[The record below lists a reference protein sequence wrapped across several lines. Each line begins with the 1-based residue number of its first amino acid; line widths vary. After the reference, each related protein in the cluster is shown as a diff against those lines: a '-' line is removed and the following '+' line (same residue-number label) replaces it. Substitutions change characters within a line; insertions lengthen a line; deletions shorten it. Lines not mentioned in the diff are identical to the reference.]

1 MSNISMFGA
10 LTFITLF
17 QATFLL
23 NYTSIVIEHQ
33 STTMY
38 KAQRYFAITLFFLVS
53 FQTFA
58 QITGIVSNTKNEPLS
73 FVNIFIENT
82 YIGTTSNEDGVY
94 ELNVTKTGS
103 YTVVFQYL
111 GFKTV
116 KKQVDIQSFPYQLN
130 AALIEEDISLDE
142 VVINAEENPANIII
156 RKAIAKRKENQSKI
170 QSYKSNFYSRGLIRI
185 KDAPEKILGEE
196 IGDLGGGLDSTR
208 SGVIYLSETVSKLE
222 FLRPDKLKEKILAS
236 KVSGNDNGFSF
247 NNAIDVDYDLYSN
260 TVEIGNQI
268 ITPIANNA
276 FGYYRFKLEGV
287 FYDVRGNLINKI
299 KATPRR
305 ENDPVFEGY
314 IYIVEDQWTIYA
326 AELDITGIQARIPAV
341 DKIRITQNFSYSES
355 DNIWAKISQN
365 IDFKYGIFGIK
376 GDGRFTAV
384 YSNYEF
390 NPGLTRNNFTR
401 EIVSFENEA
410 NKKDSTFWNTIRPVP
425 LTTEEITDYIKKDS
439 IQIVRDSKEYKDSV
453 DTVRNK
459 FKLGNIIGGY
469 NYSNSYEN
477 WSAGITSPIEAISFN
492 TVQGWNANVG
502 AYYTKGFDENYERYF
517 SIRGNINY
525 GFSDDRLRGSIS
537 ATYKFNNK
545 SRPFLTLSGGVV
557 TQQFNTSNPISKSLN
572 TGFSLFSEQ
581 NFMKIFE
588 NSFIQA
594 SYSNELFNGFR
605 VNASI
610 GYQRRQALFN
620 TTDQAWYPQDNRDYT
635 SNNPLNE
642 NAFGV
647 APFDT
652 HSIMKLNVL
661 ARINFAQNYLSYP
674 NGKFNI
680 QNSKYPTVILG
691 YEKGFSSSISDYD
704 FDQIKIRIRQGLNLA
719 DKGRFQYN
727 IRAGKFFNADDI
739 AFVDY
744 QHFNGN
750 QTQIGSGSYLD
761 VFNNLPYY
769 TASTNDSYLEM
780 HAEHDFNGFILGR
793 IPLLKKLNFNLVV
806 GAHALATP
814 GNNPYQEYTIGLD
827 NIGWGKFRFLR
838 IDYVRSYQ
846 SGFQS
851 DAILF
856 GLKLF

>member
-1 MSNISMFGA
+1 MNK
-10 LTFITLF
+10 LR
-17 QATFLL
+17 FLL
-23 NYTSIVIEHQ
+23 VFLFLGIQ
-33 STTMY
+33 SY
-38 KAQRYFAITLFFLVS
+38 
-53 FQTFA
+53 A
-58 QITGIVSNTKNEPLS
+58 QITGTVSDNKSEPLS

-82 YIGTTSNEDGVY
+82 YVGTTSNEDGNY
-94 ELNVTKTGS
+94 ELNITKTGN

-111 GFKTV
+111 GYKTL
-116 KKQVDIQSFPYQLN
+116 KKEITVSSLPFTLDAVLQ
-130 AALIEEDISLDE
+130 EEKVSLDE
-142 VVINAEENPANIII
+142 VVINAEENPADVII
-156 RKAIAKRKENQSKI
+156 RKAIAKRKENRDKI
-170 QSYKSNFYSRGLIRI
+170 RSYKADFYSRGLIRI
-185 KDAPEKILGEE
+185 KDAPEKILGQEV
-196 IGDLGGGLDSTR
+196 GDLGGGLDSTR

-236 KVSGNDNGFSF
+236 KVSGNDSGFSF

-287 FYDVRGNLINKI
+287 FYDDRGNLINKI

-305 ENDPVFEGY
+305 ENDPVFDGF
-314 IYIVEDQWTIYA
+314 IYIVEDEWTIYA
-326 AELDITGIQARIPAV
+326 AELDITGTQARIPAV
-341 DKIRITQNFSYSES
+341 DKITITQNFSYSEK
-355 DNIWAKISQN
+355 DKIWTKLSQV
-365 IDFKYGIFGIK
+365 IDFKYGLFGIK

-390 NPGLTRNNFTR
+390 NPGLTRKDFSR
-401 EIVSFENEA
+401 EIVSFEDQA

-453 DTVRNK
+453 DSVRNK
-459 FKLGNIIGGY
+459 FKLGDVLGGY
-469 NYSNSYEN
+469 TYRNSFEN
-477 WSAGITSPIEAISFN
+477 WSIGFGSPTEAINFN
-492 TVQGWNANVG
+492 TVQGWNARMS
-502 AYYTKGFDENYERYF
+502 AFYSKGFDEDYNRYL
-517 SIRGNINY
+517 SIGGAINY
-525 GFSDDRLRGSIS
+525 GFSDDRLRGTVS
-537 ATYKFNNK
+537 ATYKFNNT
-545 SRPFLTLSGGVV
+545 SRPFLSVSGGVTV
-557 TQQFNTSNPISKSLN
+557 QQFNTNNPISNGIN
-572 TGFSLFSEQ
+572 TFYSMLSEQ

-588 NSFIQA
+588 KSFAQV
-594 SYSNELFNGFR
+594 SYSQEVVNGLR
-605 VNASI
+605 MSASLA
-610 GYQRRQALFN
+610 YERRQALFN

-635 SNNPLNE
+635 SNNPLDE
-642 NAFGV
+642 TAVGV

-652 HSIMKLNVL
+652 HNIMKLNLV

-680 QNSKYPTVILG
+680 PNSKYPTVTLG

-704 FDQIKIRIRQGLNLA
+704 FDQIKIRVRQGLNLA
-719 DKGRFQYN
+719 EKGRFDYN
-727 IRAGKFFNADDI
+727 IRAGKFFNAENI
-739 AFVDY
+739 SFVDF

-750 QTQIGSGSYLD
+750 QTNVGRGSYLD

-769 TASTNDSYLEM
+769 AASTNDSYLEM

-793 IPLLKKLNFNLVV
+793 IPLLKKLNFNIVV

-814 GNNPYQEYTIGLD
+814 NNNPYQEYTIGLD

-838 IDYVRSYQ
+838 VDYLRSYQ

-856 GLKLF
+856 GIKFF